1 MCIYLGLHF
10 HAILKGKRVSYGL
23 NYNQQRGET
32 DSKEEFL
39 GKISWKRKDLAP
51 AFHSQLHV
59 SFCVLKKN

>member
-1 MCIYLGLHF
+1 
-10 HAILKGKRVSYGL
+10 VSYGL

-51 AFHSQLHV
+51 AFYSQLHV
-59 SFCVLKKN
+59 SFCVLKKKTGRFSPIL